1 MESFKKTWWRLA
13 PICLVIVGCGPFKLS
28 NRYSAVE
35 TVLKSYKVEGKQ
47 QIVAE
52 TFNGAVDVLTGAA
65 DKVEIKVT
73 KRTGGPNQDE
83 ADDDLDNIDVRL
95 EQTGNKV
102 VIHVR
107 SINPKPFVNRGAAI
121 EIQVPEGSTLDLRT
135 TNGKVS
141 TVGLVGDTVAHSS
154 NGPIQAQG
162 SRGTLDLETSNG
174 SISVNGGVGKISA
187 KSSNGG
193 IDIVSDNALLA
204 AHTSNGRI
212 SYRGKLGAGDH
223 VLSTSNG
230 SVTVKLPADAAFG
243 LKAKTSNGKITTD
256 FTNESEAPSKKKKP
270 SKSQLSGTFGAR
282 QSSALLDIQ
291 TSNGSI
297 EIRHQ

>member
-1 MESFKKTWWRLA
+1 MVSFMKTWLRMA
-13 PICLVIVGCGPFKLS
+13 PICLIIVGCGPFKLS

-35 TVLKSYKVEGKQ
+35 TVLKSYKTEGKQ

-52 TFNGAVDVLTGAA
+52 TFNGTIDVLTGLP

-73 KRTGGPNQDE
+73 KRTGGPSQDE

-95 EQTGNKV
+95 EQSGNKV
-102 VIHVR
+102 TIHVR
-107 SINPKPFVNRGAAI
+107 SINPKPFVNRGAVI

-141 TVGLVGDTVAHSS
+141 TVGLVGDTIAHTS

-162 SRGTLDLETSNG
+162 TRGTLDLETSNG
-174 SISVNGGVGKISA
+174 SISVQGGIGKISA

-193 IDIVSDNALLA
+193 IDIASDSALLD

-212 SYRGKLGAGDH
+212 SYTGKLGAGDH

-230 SVTVKLPADAAFG
+230 SVTVKMPADAAFK
-243 LKAKTSNGKITTD
+243 LEARTSNGKITTD
-256 FTNESEAPSKKKKP
+256 FTNESGAPGKKKK
-270 SKSQLSGTFGAR
+270 STKSQLSGTFGAR
-282 QSSALLDIQ
+282 QSSASLDVH